1 MFYSNSIEIYKKVE
15 YIMSI
20 STLSFLGGIVL
31 VNVSSTPQEPY
42 FSLKNVFTM
51 RQLAITSFS
60 FIFLYHLR

>member
-15 YIMSI
+15 YIMGI
-20 STLSFLGGIVL
+20 STLSFLSGLVL

-51 RQLAITSFS
+51 RQMATTSFS
-60 FIFLYHLR
+60 FIFLYRLH